1 MSVVAAKEL
10 SRYPWFIRLFFWKQ
24 QRTYGRVLDPGPLSF
39 LASAIYAACFLAVAF
54 CGAAHAG
61 EPADLFRNAASGST
75 SSVDHSI
82 WDRLLETYVKPGG
95 DGLNR
100 VDYAAFK
107 NGGQTELKQ
116 YIARLEAVDPR
127 MLARAEQF
135 AFLANL
141 YNAKTIDIVLD
152 HYPVKSIKDISLG
165 GSLFAVFAG
174 GPWKAKVLTVK
185 GVELGLDD
193 IEHAVLRPLFK
204 DPRAHYAVN
213 CASVGCPNLQR
224 QAFTGA
230 RLDAQLD
237 AAARAYVNNPRGA
250 SFVSGKLVVSSIYEW
265 FKSDFGGNDQGV
277 LAHLRKYAAPELKAK
292 LEGVKAIGDHRYDWS
307 LNDAR
312 Q

>member
-1 MSVVAAKEL
+1 VCRR
-10 SRYPWFIRLFFWKQ
+10 SRLAVSIDTNKGSYEMRNIANGFIRVRALLATAI
-24 QRTYGRVLDPGPLSF
+24 RAAGF
-39 LASAIYAACFLAVAF
+39 LALTL
-54 CGAAHAG
+54 CGAAYAG
-61 EPADLFRNAASGST
+61 EPADIFRNAASDST
-75 SSVDHSI
+75 QNIDHSA
-82 WDRLLETYVKPGG
+82 WDRLLQTYVKPDG

-107 NGGQTELKQ
+107 SGGQTELKQ

-127 MLARAEQF
+127 TLDRAEQF

-152 HYPVKSIKDISLG
+152 RYPVKSIKDISLG
-165 GSLFAVFAG
+165 GGLIAVFTG
-174 GPWKAKVLTVK
+174 GPWKAKVLKVK
-185 GVELGLDD
+185 GVEFSLDD

-265 FKSDFGGNDQGV
+265 FKEDFGGADQGV

-307 LNDAR
+307 LNDFR
-312 Q
+312 R